1 MRTFHIGGAAQR
13 GSEQSSIEASVSA
26 TGQVQNRNVVT
37 NADGVLV
44 VMGRNSERVL
54 SDDQGR
60 ERARHRIPYGAK
72 MLVDDGTKVE
82 PGHRMAEWDPY
93 TIPILTE
100 REGIAHYVD
109 LVDGVSMREVTDE
122 ATGISS
128 RVVVDWKQQPRGHD
142 LKPRVTLRDEDGE
155 VVQLAN
161 GIEARYLL
169 SVAAILSVEHGDR
182 TSVG

>member
-1 MRTFHIGGAAQR
+1 MRI
-13 GSEQSSIEASVSA
+13 SDWSSDVCSS
-26 TGQVQNRNVVT
+26 
-37 NADGVLV
+37 DLL
-44 VMGRNSERVL
+44 VL

-128 RVVVDWKQQPRGHD
+128 RVVVDWKQQPRGND
-142 LKPRVTLRDEDGE
+142 LRSEERRVGKECVSKCKSRWTT
-155 VVQLAN
+155 
-161 GIEARYLL
+161 Y
-169 SVAAILSVEHGDR
+169 H
-182 TSVG
+182 